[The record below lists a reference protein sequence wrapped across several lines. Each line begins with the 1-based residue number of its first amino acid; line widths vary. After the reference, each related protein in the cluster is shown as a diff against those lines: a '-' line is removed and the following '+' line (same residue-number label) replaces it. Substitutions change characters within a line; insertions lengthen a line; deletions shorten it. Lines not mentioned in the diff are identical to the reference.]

1 MSSVFL
7 LVVGA
12 VIVAVI
18 AFMLR
23 QAGGGAV
30 ERSDTTEADP
40 PTGED
45 GDSALAHEVADG
57 EEVED
62 EDEAAGHIAL
72 SSDGF
77 AFLPRAH
84 DVLISPRETSAA
96 SELPP
101 EHRVS
106 IVLQVGDLIGTRV
119 VRGAPD
125 VDPWRL
131 ETLGRDRDL
140 TEWSFET
147 EEGARA
153 AQETLER
160 LVVRPP
166 FDAEGEPV
174 PIGDE
179 DFWVAEQERLR
190 THAEIELPDEPEEE
204 PYR

>member
-12 VIVAVI
+12 VIVAII

-30 ERSDTTEADP
+30 EHSDTTEAADAA
-40 PTGED
+40 GGD
-45 GDSALAHEVADG
+45 GDSALAHETADG
-57 EEVED
+57 EEAED
-62 EDEAAGHIAL
+62 EDATAGHIAL

-77 AFLPRAH
+77 AFLPRTH

-101 EHRVS
+101 EQRVS

-174 PIGDE
+174 PVDDE